1 MLDIRRI
8 SNSRW
13 WHKKKSWILF
23 AIFLFL
29 IFVRIS
35 KGSLYKDFYYFI
47 SKPFWPGQFQ
57 KEVILKSSEQESLI
71 KLNLLK
77 KDNIRLRKI
86 LYLQESSNGDT
97 ISAAVISRKT
107 GSFWRQI
114 ILNKGSK
121 DGVEIGNI
129 VVGPGGLLGIVKNTS
144 LLTSSITLLT
154 APESKLGVWVDRIQ
168 TNGLLIGSGDDHPN
182 LILYSKSADIKV
194 GDFVSSSPASTLL
207 PPNIPIGIIHSID
220 DELFKEKKIAK
231 LSLLAKPHLIDWVQI
246 LKVEINE

>member
-13 WHKKKSWILF
+13 WHKKKNWLLF

-29 IFVRIS
+29 VFVRIS
-35 KGSLYKDFYYFI
+35 KGSFYKDFYYLI

-57 KEVILKSSEQESLI
+57 KEIVIESLVQENST

-77 KDNIRLRKI
+77 KDNIRLRQI
-86 LYLQESSNGDT
+86 LSLQESSNDEL

-107 GSFWRQI
+107 GGWWRQI

-121 DGVEIGNI
+121 DGVEIGST
-129 VVGPGGLLGIVKNTS
+129 VTGPGGLLGRVNNTS
-144 LLTSSITLLT
+144 FFTSSVTLLTS
-154 APESKLGVWVDRIQ
+154 PESKLGVWVDRSQI
-168 TNGLLIGSGDDHPN
+168 NGLLVGSGDDHPS
-182 LILYSKSADIKV
+182 LILYSKAADIKV

-207 PPNIPIGIIHSID
+207 PPNIPIGIVQSID
-220 DELFKEKKIAK
+220 ETFKAKKTAK
-231 LSLLAKPHLIDWVQI
+231 ISLLAKPHVIDWVQI
-246 LKVEINE
+246 LKFKNQ